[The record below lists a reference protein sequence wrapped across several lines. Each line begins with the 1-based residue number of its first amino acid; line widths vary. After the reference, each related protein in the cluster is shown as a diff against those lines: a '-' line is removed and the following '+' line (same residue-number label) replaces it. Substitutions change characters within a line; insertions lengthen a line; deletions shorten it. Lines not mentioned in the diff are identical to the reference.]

1 MITVLYV
8 DADAQMRSII
18 SHLCERTSTFSV
30 HATGSY
36 SDALAWLRKNR
47 TDVIV
52 SNNHLEETDGITL
65 LRMIRQKGSSI
76 PFIFFTEDDDSFL
89 RNSAYM
95 LDAFGFIVRKG
106 CEKKPILNLMRMIYW
121 AVGRNDMD
129 AILENIESP

>member
-18 SHLCERTSTFSV
+18 SHLCEWTSTFSI

-36 SDALAWLRKNR
+36 SDALEWLRKNQA
-47 TDVIV
+47 DAIV
-52 SNNHLEETDGITL
+52 SNNHLEETDGIKL
-65 LRMIRQKGSSI
+65 LRTIRQKGSLT
-76 PFIFFTEDDDSFL
+76 PFVFFTDEDDSFL
-89 RNSAYM
+89 RNSAYI

-106 CEKKPILNLMRMIYW
+106 YEKKPILNLMRMIYW